1 MERHHVERLF
11 RQYYRRMYTLSCSLL
26 YDRQESEDVVSE
38 VFASLLEVDPQLL
51 PASTECYLMAA
62 VRNRCLKRL
71 RDKSNRERII
81 HLYSCEMQENNWE
94 EDERRLVQLRH
105 LAHTLLTSQELRL
118 FTLRYLDG
126 KDYKVICAE
135 MGISRIAVWK
145 HLSHIVKVLKENVK
159 SLEP

>member
-38 VFASLLEVDPQLL
+38 VFASLLEGDTQLL
-51 PASTECYLMAA
+51 PASTEGYLMAA

-71 RDKSNRERII
+71 RDKSNRERIM
-81 HLYSCEMQENNWE
+81 HRYSCEMQENHWE

>member
-1 MERHHVERLF
+1 M
-11 RQYYRRMYTLSCSLL
+11 
-26 YDRQESEDVVSE
+26 VSE
-38 VFASLLEVDPQLL
+38 VFASLLEVDTQLL
-51 PASTECYLMAA
+51 PASTEGYLMAA

-126 KDYKVICAE
+126 KDYKAICAE

-159 SLEP
+159 NLEP

>member
-38 VFASLLEVDPQLL
+38 VFASLLEVDTQLL

>member
-38 VFASLLEVDPQLL
+38 VFASLLEVDTQLL
-51 PASTECYLMAA
+51 PASTEGYLMAA

-126 KDYKVICAE
+126 KDYKAICAE

>member
-11 RQYYRRMYTLSCSLL
+11 RQYYRRMYALSCSLL

-38 VFASLLEVDPQLL
+38 VFASLLEVDTQLL
-51 PASTECYLMAA
+51 PASTEGYLMAA

-145 HLSHIVKVLKENVK
+145 HLSHIVKVLKENINTP
-159 SLEP
+159 EP

>member
-11 RQYYRRMYTLSCSLL
+11 RQYYRRMYVLSCSLL

-38 VFASLLEVDPQLL
+38 VFASLLEVDTQLL
-51 PASTECYLMAA
+51 PASTEGYLMAA

-94 EDERRLVQLRH
+94 EDERRLVQLRY

-126 KDYKVICAE
+126 KDYKAICAE

-159 SLEP
+159 NLEP

>member
-1 MERHHVERLF
+1 M
-11 RQYYRRMYTLSCSLL
+11 
-26 YDRQESEDVVSE
+26 VSE
-38 VFASLLEVDPQLL
+38 VFASLLEVDTQLL
-51 PASTECYLMAA
+51 PASTEGYLMAA

-126 KDYKVICAE
+126 KDYKAICAE

-145 HLSHIVKVLKENVK
+145 HLSHIVKVVKENINTP
-159 SLEP
+159 EP

>member
-38 VFASLLEVDPQLL
+38 VFASLLEVDTQLL
-51 PASTECYLMAA
+51 PASTEGYLMAA

>member
-1 MERHHVERLF
+1 
-11 RQYYRRMYTLSCSLL
+11 
-26 YDRQESEDVVSE
+26 VVSE
-38 VFASLLEVDPQLL
+38 VFASLLEVDTQLL
-51 PASTECYLMAA
+51 PASTEGYLMAA

-126 KDYKVICAE
+126 KDYKAICAE

-159 SLEP
+159 NLEP

>member
-11 RQYYRRMYTLSCSLL
+11 RQYYRRMYVLSCSLL

-38 VFASLLEVDPQLL
+38 VFASLLEVDTQLL
-51 PASTECYLMAA
+51 PASTEGYLMAA

-94 EDERRLVQLRH
+94 EDERRLVQLRY

-126 KDYKVICAE
+126 KDYKAICAE

-159 SLEP
+159 NL

>member
-1 MERHHVERLF
+1 
-11 RQYYRRMYTLSCSLL
+11 
-26 YDRQESEDVVSE
+26 
-38 VFASLLEVDPQLL
+38 
-51 PASTECYLMAA
+51 MAA

-126 KDYKVICAE
+126 KDYKAICAE

-159 SLEP
+159 NLEP

>member
-1 MERHHVERLF
+1 M
-11 RQYYRRMYTLSCSLL
+11 
-26 YDRQESEDVVSE
+26 VSE
-38 VFASLLEVDPQLL
+38 VFASLLEVDTQLL
-51 PASTECYLMAA
+51 PASTEGYLMAA

>member
-1 MERHHVERLF
+1 MDRQHVEQLF
-11 RQYYRRMYTLSCSLL
+11 RQHYRHMYAVACSLL
-26 YDRQESEDVVSE
+26 YDGQESKDVVSE
-38 VFASLLEVDPQLL
+38 VFAQLLESDTELL
-51 PASTECYLMAA
+51 PVSAEGYLMVA

-94 EDERRLVQLRH
+94 EDERRLVQLRY

-126 KDYKVICAE
+126 KDYKAICAE

-159 SLEP
+159 NLEP

>member
-38 VFASLLEVDPQLL
+38 VFASLLEVDTQLL
-51 PASTECYLMAA
+51 PASTEGYLMAA

-126 KDYKVICAE
+126 KDYKAICAE

-159 SLEP
+159 NLEP

>member
-1 MERHHVERLF
+1 M
-11 RQYYRRMYTLSCSLL
+11 
-26 YDRQESEDVVSE
+26 VSE
-38 VFASLLEVDPQLL
+38 VFASLLEVDTQLL
-51 PASTECYLMAA
+51 PASTEGYLMAA
-62 VRNRCLKRL
+62 VRNRSLKRL

-126 KDYKVICAE
+126 KDYKAICAE

-159 SLEP
+159 NLEP